1 MDLIME
7 DMDNEVRKVHG
18 TAGTPALECLDE
30 RVPVYALRWGFSGNT
45 GDQGSSAFGV
55 SYYETMFSH
64 EPTAG
69 EMATAISGWLESVTE
84 PEPVGVDGHP
94 VWYDPGERNSLE
106 SYLQDTEG
114 TVRLHA
120 LDGAT
125 LTVDAA
131 VALTVI
137 REMNRYAVGI
147 ETWLRGKGE
156 ELLSKATAE
165 EMNGVDLA
173 SGKPGAVSLSTATIA
188 GELEEERANDPGIL
202 ASKLATLTV
211 NRVSL
216 TAAEALELK
225 PLFPVWGEKGA
236 EFGVDRPVGFR
247 FRYGESLYEVVV
259 ASALQEDWVPTE
271 VPNLYKV
278 VQVEHG
284 GTIDD
289 PIPWERKMELVN
301 GRYYTDQGVLYE
313 CIRDS
318 GMPMDFDLKD
328 LVSGGFVKVVEDE

>member
-1 MDLIME
+1 MIRN
-7 DMDNEVRKVHG
+7 MDNEVRKVHG
-18 TAGTPALECLDE
+18 TAGTPALECLDG
-30 RVPVYALRWGFSGNT
+30 RVPVYALRWGFSENT

-55 SYYETMFSH
+55 SYYETMFPH

-69 EMATAISGWLESVTE
+69 EMAAAISGWLAGVTE
-84 PEPVGVDGHP
+84 PDPVKVDGHP
-94 VWYDPGERNSLE
+94 VWYEPEDRNSLE

-120 LDGAT
+120 LDGVTIA
-125 LTVDAA
+125 VDAA
-131 VALTVI
+131 VALSVI

-147 ETWLRGKGE
+147 ETWLRGKEE

-165 EMNGVDLA
+165 EMNGVDLT
-173 SGKPGAVSLSTATIA
+173 SGKPGAVTLSTETIA

-216 TAAEALELK
+216 SAAEALELR
-225 PLFPVWGEKGA
+225 PLFPKWGEKGA
-236 EFGVDRPVGFR
+236 EFGSERPAGFR
-247 FRYGESLYEVVV
+247 FQYGESLYEVVV

-278 VQVEHG
+278 VQVEHE

-301 GRYYTDQGVLYE
+301 GKYYTDQGVLYE

-318 GMPMDFDLKD
+318 GMPLDFDLKD
-328 LVSGGFVKVVEDE
+328 LVSGGFVQVVEQ